1 MKRRRT
7 TARRKLQV
15 INHAKSPAGRCR
27 TPLQGLITTPSVARD
42 FSHEK
47 LVIAVISDGRK
58 RKENETSDES
68 SEQPLHFVLAPT
80 FPFKIEGHPNETD
93 KTRICHFPGRVR
105 THRRH
110 EKNGRNVW
118 TGASNRTDLSSF
130 CLRLHVRGRTSLT
143 WWLKWGLSAGT
154 DQMDPCADDTSIRL
168 PVEKGIPFRKRNR
181 SHEPNELLHL

>member
-93 KTRICHFPGRVR
+93 KTRICHFPAAYAH
-105 THRRH
+105 T
-110 EKNGRNVW
+110 
-118 TGASNRTDLSSF
+118 
-130 CLRLHVRGRTSLT
+130 
-143 WWLKWGLSAGT
+143 
-154 DQMDPCADDTSIRL
+154 DDTKKMEEMFGLARPIGQICLHFVYGYTSEVGR
-168 PVEKGIPFRKRNR
+168 
-181 SHEPNELLHL
+181 HLLGG